1 MGAQSPERR
10 LAAIFAADVVGY
22 SRLMSEREEATLAN
36 LHVCLDIFHDCIS
49 SHRGRVFGSAG
60 DSVIAEFSSAVEA
73 VSCAVEIQQALAHR
87 NAGVAGEDRMQ
98 FRIGISVG
106 DVIVEGNNLMGEG
119 VNIAARLENLA
130 EAGGINISNDVYR
143 QVQGKFAANYK
154 DVGLQ
159 NLKNIPEPV
168 RVYRV
173 TNKINEAQSVNPR
186 LRTLGRRHIMS
197 AIVVLVIVSSLFV
210 FINVRQHHQTM
221 LITIPAVVTAGLIS
235 EQPSLAV
242 LPFDNLSHDRNQDY
256 FIDGITED
264 LITDL
269 SQISSLR
276 VIARNSVFTYKG
288 QAVNIKEV
296 ARELGVS
303 HVLEGSVRKVGNR
316 IRVNAQ
322 LIDAL
327 TGHHLWAERF
337 DRDLTDVF
345 AVQDEVTD
353 LITSALKLKL
363 SDREKSELAKK
374 YTYNVEAY
382 DLFLQ
387 GQREF
392 FKFNREGNLEARR
405 LYREATVLEPNYARA
420 FANLGWTYAREYQ
433 DGWSSNPYKSLK
445 TAEGFVEKAVELDPN
460 SSHVQWVLGQIMLF
474 NRDYEGAM
482 QAVRKAIELS
492 PSNPDPKILLARILA
507 FSGNSRESVRLIKEA
522 MKTNPHYPM
531 QYAMNLG
538 IAHFA
543 NGEYDKAEVAFL
555 EAINRNPDAQRVR
568 MWLAA
573 TYANAGRIEEATW
586 QFEELMLLNP
596 YFSIENIEA
605 TIPLQ
610 DETFRDRLI
619 NGIRTAS
626 N

>member
-36 LHVCLDIFHDCIS
+36 LHVCLDIFLDYIS

-60 DSVIAEFSSAVEA
+60 DSVIAEFSSAMEA
-73 VSCAVEIQQALAHR
+73 VRCAVEIQQALAHR

-210 FINVRQHHQTM
+210 FINVRQHHQTKSN
-221 LITIPAVVTAGLIS
+221 TIPAEVTAGLIS
-235 EQPSLAV
+235 EPPSLAV

-276 VIARNSVFTYKG
+276 VIARNSVFTYKD

-296 ARELGVS
+296 AREHGVS

-363 SDREKSELAKK
+363 SDRE
-374 YTYNVEAY
+374 
-382 DLFLQ
+382 
-387 GQREF
+387 
-392 FKFNREGNLEARR
+392 
-405 LYREATVLEPNYARA
+405 
-420 FANLGWTYAREYQ
+420 
-433 DGWSSNPYKSLK
+433 
-445 TAEGFVEKAVELDPN
+445 
-460 SSHVQWVLGQIMLF
+460 
-474 NRDYEGAM
+474 
-482 QAVRKAIELS
+482 
-492 PSNPDPKILLARILA
+492 
-507 FSGNSRESVRLIKEA
+507 
-522 MKTNPHYPM
+522 
-531 QYAMNLG
+531 
-538 IAHFA
+538 
-543 NGEYDKAEVAFL
+543 
-555 EAINRNPDAQRVR
+555 
-568 MWLAA
+568 
-573 TYANAGRIEEATW
+573 
-586 QFEELMLLNP
+586 
-596 YFSIENIEA
+596 
-605 TIPLQ
+605 
-610 DETFRDRLI
+610 
-619 NGIRTAS
+619 
-626 N
+626 